1 MADQIPAGPWHDE
14 PELWDTAVLNDVEC
28 PGICKVEISRGNKWD
43 EKKSKGSHGAER
55 EYSGAEPAK
64 VKLSI
69 VTWTSAHHATMR
81 ERVLPIVEPVPG
93 KKKVDAVQLQ
103 HAVAIA
109 RSVSAFTVD
118 DVDGP
123 AVSDGKA
130 TWKISGTEYRPPTT
144 KNATG
149 TAKGGKGGANAAK
162 VAGSCVDLTL
172 LYAQAAAAA
181 ESAKRRRDQIRAQL
195 AGLGTDENTI
205 VSGVD
210 PQVFALQEQYMAAAG
225 EYEAQALNR
234 DTIAAQMQAV
244 CGSNAAPSTFGST
257 TSSAEAAA

>member
-1 MADQIPAGPWHDE
+1 MAEQIPAGPWHEE

-43 EKKSKGSHGAER
+43 EKKAKGSHGAER

-69 VTWTSAHHATMR
+69 VTWTSAHHTVMR
-81 ERVLPIVEPVPG
+81 EKVLPIVEPVPG

-123 AVSDGKA
+123 SVSDGKA
-130 TWKISGTEYRPPTT
+130 TWKISGTEYRKPSTQ
-144 KNATG
+144 NATG
-149 TAKGGKGGANAAK
+149 TAKGGKGGNPK
-162 VAGSCVDLTL
+162 LAGSCVEMTQ
-172 LYAQAAAAA
+172 LYALAAAAA
-181 ESAKRRRDQIRAQL
+181 EAAKRRRDEIGAQILAYGGAPGDTISSAL
-195 AGLGTDENTI
+195 AGLD
-205 VSGVD
+205 
-210 PQVFALQEQYMAAAG
+210 ALQEQYTAADR
-225 EYEAQALNR
+225 EYQGYSGNR
-234 DTIAAQMQAV
+234 DTIAVQMKAV
-244 CGSNAAPSTFGST
+244 CGAFAPPSSQSST

>member
-1 MADQIPAGPWHDE
+1 MAEQIPAGPWHEE

-43 EKKSKGSHGAER
+43 EKKAKGSHGAER

-69 VTWTSAHHATMR
+69 VTWTSAHHTVMR
-81 ERVLPIVEPVPG
+81 EKVLPIVEPVPG

-123 AVSDGKA
+123 SVSDGKA
-130 TWKISGTEYRPPTT
+130 TWKISGTEYRKPSTQ
-144 KNATG
+144 NATG
-149 TAKGGKGGANAAK
+149 TAKGGKGGNPK
-162 VAGSCVDLTL
+162 LAGSCVEMTQI
-172 LYAQAAAAA
+172 YALAAAAA
-181 ESAKRRRDQIRAQL
+181 EAAKRRRDEIGAQMLDIGYDGGLADQLIPDAQIA
-195 AGLGTDENTI
+195 
-205 VSGVD
+205 
-210 PQVFALQEQYMAAAG
+210 ALQAQYDAADR
-225 EYEAQALNR
+225 EYQGYSGNR
-234 DTIAAQMQAV
+234 DTIAVQMKAV
-244 CGSNAAPSTFGST
+244 CGAFAPPSSQSST